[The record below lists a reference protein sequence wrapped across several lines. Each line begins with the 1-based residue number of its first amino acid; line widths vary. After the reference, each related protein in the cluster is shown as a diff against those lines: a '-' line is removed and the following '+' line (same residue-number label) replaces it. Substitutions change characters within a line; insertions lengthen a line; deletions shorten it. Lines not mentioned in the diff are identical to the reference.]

1 MGLTQSD
8 KPFKRRYRGQRQKK
22 EQRPSP
28 WRGSKQCCKWPMAR
42 TACPEDGLSDLKQ
55 IPAKA
60 SKKIQSY
67 SCKETEF
74 CQPEVSLEEDPS
86 LSKTAALGDT
96 AVSWISAWW
105 DLSRGTSRAMPWCL
119 RQYPARSY
127 IVSFKPLFVGICCSR
142 KPTQMESI
150 IIINSIISWW
160 RWCQWT

>member
-8 KPFKRRYRGQRQKK
+8 MPFKRRFRGQRQKE

-28 WRGSKQCCKWPMAR
+28 WPGRSEQCCKWPMAR
-42 TACPEDGLSDLKQ
+42 TACHEDGLSDLAQ

-86 LSKTAALGDT
+86 LSKTAALGDN
-96 AVSWISAWW
+96 AVSWISA
-105 DLSRGTSRAMPWCL
+105 
-119 RQYPARSY
+119 
-127 IVSFKPLFVGICCSR
+127 
-142 KPTQMESI
+142 
-150 IIINSIISWW
+150 
-160 RWCQWT
+160 